1 MSWQKRIMGADP
13 RSVGKDPDPRFSF
26 ANERTFLA
34 WNRTGLALIS
44 VGLAVTQLL
53 PPFDFT
59 GGRKVIGLPLIALG
73 AAVSYLSLREWA
85 ANETAMRRGEP
96 LPRTHLVIII
106 SVVIAI
112 IGVIALVVAATSGAL
127 P

>member
-1 MSWQKRIMGADP
+1 MP
-13 RSVGKDPDPRFSF
+13 RPPLHEVGDDPDPRFSM

-85 ANETAMRRGEP
+85 ANEAAMRDLARAAS
-96 LPRTHLVIII
+96 VI
-106 SVVIAI
+106 SRW
-112 IGVIALVVAATSGAL
+112 LSTSMAL
-127 P
+127 PSRMKRPSRLT